1 MKIQFLVEYY
11 NKKKKIL
18 IAKHTVIECTNK
30 TNTYY
35 LCNYGGVNLR
45 IPLTIAYGLQEKLV
59 IAPSKEYRKPVT
71 EQFKANVS
79 AAMKVKHN
87 NQKGKKGPYVK
98 KIGFEKVCGF
108 AENPNI
114 IFPIPVAF
122 GGFNTISK

>member
-18 IAKHTVIECTNK
+18 IAKNNIIECTNK

-35 LCNYGGVNLR
+35 LCNYDGVNLH
-45 IPLTIAYGLQEKLV
+45 IPLTIAYCVQDKLV
-59 IAPSKEYRKPVT
+59 VAPSKEYRKPMS

-87 NQKGKKGPYVK
+87 NQKGKKGTHSK
-98 KIGFEKVCGF
+98 KIGFEKVCGV
-108 AENPNI
+108 AKNTNI
-114 IFPIPVAF
+114 IFPLPVAF
-122 GGFNTISK
+122 GGLNTISK